1 MQSPIECSWRSIREM
16 QDHELAFIAKRADM
30 DEKEKRLNYFLRI
43 LSSPTINLDILRKS
57 CWHGVP
63 NEVRAICWKLLLGY
77 LPLDISTRSD
87 SLLSSRM
94 DYLYKVA
101 FHFDKIDRKNDALL
115 QQISV
120 DVPRTIGGPIMKVD
134 VVQRMLERILYIWSK
149 EHPHIDYFQ
158 GLGDVVAQ
166 FLVVYISEHIDV
178 DNYRDRSLR
187 ESVWEEIEADTFWSI
202 TLALNG
208 MESALSQSN
217 FEGISEMLLKLKSLI
232 RLVDPRLDDH
242 FAVEQLDYIQ
252 FGFRWML
259 CMLNRDL
266 NLSNSRRLWDTYLTE
281 GPESYSS
288 LHVYVCTA
296 FLLRWSD
303 HLKGMEFGDMLTFLQ
318 HLPTKDWDDSNIGQI
333 IGTAYSIGRYEAQIR
348 QAATVMVIYFLTM
361 IAVLI
366 AAVAASIL
374 SAYLKKKFKL

>member
-1 MQSPIECSWRSIREM
+1 M
-16 QDHELAFIAKRADM
+16 
-30 DEKEKRLNYFLRI
+30 
-43 LSSPTINLDILRKS
+43 
-57 CWHGVP
+57 
-63 NEVRAICWKLLLGY
+63 LLE
-77 LPLDISTRSD
+77 
-87 SLLSSRM
+87 
-94 DYLYKVA
+94 
-101 FHFDKIDRKNDALL
+101 IDPHL
-115 QQISV
+115 QISV